1 MSKKHEKMH
10 ETLNYVE
17 HKLILTSA
25 LTGCVSISDFASL
38 VGIPLQITS
47 SAIGLK
53 ICVITAGVKK
63 YKSIIKKNKKKHDR
77 IVMLE

>member
-1 MSKKHEKMH
+1 MH

-25 LTGCVSISDFASL
+25 FTDCVSVSDFASL
-38 VGIPLQITS
+38 VGIPLQITN

-53 ICVITAGVKK
+53 IYAITAGVKK